1 MSAAAA
7 QGAPP
12 EAQPIRARTPR
23 RRPRRVLLPVLL
35 TIAAGIWLV
44 PLLWSFYTS
53 LRTYKDTT
61 DHGYFSISHSL
72 TLVNYRSAWTA
83 ADLPHYFG
91 NTMLIAV
98 PAIVLI
104 LFFAAFVAFA
114 LARYSWWF
122 NVPLLMLFTAG
133 NLLPQQILIM
143 PLYEMYKRIPL
154 PTFLS
159 DSGQLY
165 DSYVGIILINVAFQ
179 SGFCVFVLSNFM
191 KTIPR
196 SLTEAAVV
204 DGASVWDQFWRIVL
218 PLTRPAL
225 AALATLEFTW
235 IYNDFFWALVLQQ
248 TGSKRPITSA
258 LANLQGSY
266 FTNDNL
272 VAAASLMTAVP
283 TVVVFLVLSKQFIS
297 GLTLGADKG

>member
-1 MSAAAA
+1 VSVTAPTAAR
-7 QGAPP
+7 
-12 EAQPIRARTPR
+12 RATGPTVAPR

-35 TIAAGIWLV
+35 TIAAVIWLV
-44 PLLWSFYTS
+44 PLVWSLYTS
-53 LRTYKDTT
+53 LRTYEDTT
-61 DHGYFSISHSL
+61 DHGYFSVSHSL
-72 TLVNYRSAWTA
+72 TFVNYRTAWTA
-83 ADLPHYFG
+83 ADLPHYFR
-91 NTMLIAV
+91 NTMLIAI
-98 PAIVLI
+98 PAIVI
-104 LFFAAFVAFA
+104 VLFLASFVAFA
-114 LARYSWWF
+114 LSRFTWWF

-143 PLYEMYKRIPL
+143 PLYEMYKRIAL

-165 DSYVGIILINVAFQ
+165 DSYVGIILIHVAFQ

-204 DGASVWDQFWRIVL
+204 DGASVWKQFWHIVL